1 MNKKRVLLIG
11 GSGQLGSDILEL
23 FTPVHELVA
32 PAPEE
37 LDLLDYKN
45 LLPVLES
52 FLKID
57 LVINCAAMTNTALCE
72 EKVDEAYAINGYAT
86 LEIARFAKRRQIPL
100 IHISTDYVFDG
111 KKGTPYVE
119 SDQVNPLSVYGKS
132 KELGE
137 TLLLKE
143 YPSGIIIRTSSLF
156 GRAGASGKGGNFIE
170 TIIKRAKEK
179 GEVTV
184 VNDQFMSP
192 THSLDLAALLLK
204 ITESSRPLSGI
215 FHFANSGPTT
225 WYLFAKEILKLAKI
239 SVPIKPVGLEHFP
252 SVVKRPINSSLD
264 NSKIAKEL
272 GIHISTWEDALSV
285 YFTRRKKDE

>member
-11 GSGQLGSDILEL
+11 GSGQLGSDISEL
-23 FTPVHELVA
+23 FTPIHELVA
-32 PAPEE
+32 PAPDE
-37 LDLLDYKN
+37 LDLLDYKK
-45 LLPVLES
+45 LLPSLELFS
-52 FLKID
+52 NID

-86 LEIARFAKRRQIPL
+86 LEIARFAKKRKIPL

-111 KKGTPYVE
+111 KKGSPYVE
-119 SDQVNPLSVYGKS
+119 SDQANPLSVYGKS

-137 TLLLKE
+137 SLLLKE

-239 SVPIKPVGLEHFP
+239 SVPINPVGLEHFP

-272 GIHISTWEDALSV
+272 GIHIPTWEEALSV